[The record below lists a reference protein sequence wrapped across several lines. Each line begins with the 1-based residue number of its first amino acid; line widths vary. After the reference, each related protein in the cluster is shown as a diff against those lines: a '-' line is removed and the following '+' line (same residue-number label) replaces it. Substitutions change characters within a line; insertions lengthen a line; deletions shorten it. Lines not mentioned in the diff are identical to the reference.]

1 MGDKSVSFKVC
12 LNDATSE
19 PEVRRFVI
27 DRDVSSSLN
36 YLQEKLIT
44 IFPALLRKDFKLT
57 WTDDEGDRVTIR
69 SDDELI
75 IALTEMK
82 GPIYKL
88 AINILS
94 DKDNSKD
101 EEGGN
106 SEGEEHPGVTCDGC
120 EKPVIGFR
128 YKCVICPDYDLCG
141 HCETKG
147 LHPGHNMIRI
157 ASPQGAW
164 PHHFYRRLNRM
175 HDKMQK
181 RSSSFGAYP
190 GRAEQEK
197 HSWEST
203 PTMFGAPCRGPEP
216 SSGGAAASRSGCSR
230 PGNFGPQRQKWLDA
244 MIKGW
249 SGSAAGETTA
259 HQAAHQAARERAYSH
274 HQEIHQAAA
283 AAAADTFKQA
293 SAAAHVATEGDGKGK
308 PQPQQTSF
316 NDEFTRSAFGMTSP
330 TDYLKNLGQ
339 MVASALDPLGVDV
352 KIDVETP
359 TGNLHKIA
367 SDPY

>member
-36 YLQEKLIT
+36 YLREKLIT
-44 IFPALLRKDFKLT
+44 IFPALRRKDFKLT
-57 WTDDEGDRVTIR
+57 WTDDEGDKVTIR
-69 SDDELI
+69 TDDELI

-82 GPIYKL
+82 GPVYKL

-141 HCETKG
+141 QCETKG

-164 PHHFYRRLNRM
+164 PHHFYRRLHRM

-203 PTMFGAPCRGPEP
+203 PTMFGMPCGGPEP
-216 SSGGAAASRSGCSR
+216 SSGGAAGGRSGCSR
-230 PGNFGPQRQKWLDA
+230 PGNFGTQRQKWLDA
-244 MIKGW
+244 MMKGW
-249 SGSAAGETTA
+249 SGSAEEETTA
-259 HQAAHQAARERAYSH
+259 HQAAHQAARETAHSH

-283 AAAADTFKQA
+283 AAAEAAATAFKQA
-293 SAAAHVATEGDGKGK
+293 AAAAHVAAEGDGKGK
-308 PQPQQTSF
+308 LPPQQTSF
-316 NDEFTRSAFGMTSP
+316 NDDFIRSAFNMSSP

-359 TGNLHKIA
+359 TGNK
-367 SDPY
+367 PVT